1 MINHQNTSQL
11 MEAAGL
17 QNLAWIWVR
26 FPSDV
31 QNQMVGI
38 PTVGSVVH
46 NQPYN
51 VVNI

>member
-1 MINHQNTSQL
+1 
-11 MEAAGL
+11 
-17 QNLAWIWVR
+17 
-26 FPSDV
+26 V
-31 QNQMVGI
+31 QNQMVEI